1 MEAIINQFIPIIII
15 FIVISHPETVARFS
29 HSILGKCIAVSLIIY
44 YSSLNKYLGMLV
56 CGFVIFYYQTDYVEG
71 FDLLYKSEGMEN
83 LYQNPLIDNTSIH
96 NVMETTGNN
105 ITTLLNNSY
114 KQFTYYTDLYND
126 VPKAKLTSPMETDF
140 RKEYCDAKGNLTYK
154 NSIINLE
161 MISFLFP
168 EIKFDKDKCNPCSPT
183 CKFSIIESKLATQEK
198 MKPIS
203 TIS

>member
-15 FIVISHPETVARFS
+15 FTLLSHPETVAKFS

-44 YSSLNKYLGMLV
+44 YSSLNKYLGILV
-56 CGFVIFYYQTDYVEG
+56 CGLVIFYYQTEYVEG
-71 FDLLYKSEGMEN
+71 FDLLYNSEGMEN
-83 LYQNPLIDNTSIH
+83 LYQNPFIDNTSIH

-114 KQFTYYTDLYND
+114 AQFTYYTDLYKD
-126 VPKAKLTSPMETDF
+126 VPKPIVSSPSETDF

-168 EIKFDKDKCNPCSPT
+168 EIKFDKDKCNPCSHT
-183 CKFSIIESKLATQEK
+183 CKFSIIESKLVTEEK

-203 TIS
+203 TIV